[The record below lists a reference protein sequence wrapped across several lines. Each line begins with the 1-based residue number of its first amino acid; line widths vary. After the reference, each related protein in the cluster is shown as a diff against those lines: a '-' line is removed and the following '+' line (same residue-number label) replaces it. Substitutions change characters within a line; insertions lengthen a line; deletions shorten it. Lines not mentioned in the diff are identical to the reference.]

1 MTLDQVPWFKG
12 NEVAA
17 CLGYARPR
25 KAVYDNVDEEEPE
38 NAEDKGEPNG
48 NEEDDEQIKKKKKK
62 KKTSSKNKEAEK
74 SSSSNS
80 SDDNSELEDDDLDL
94 IKDNLNVDDL
104 EEVGIKR
111 KRRIQVASESSDE
124 QDEAVKE
131 PKTKERKKS
140 KPVSSKEK
148 RRSDEKEA
156 EQNEENEEEEGGHHE
171 ERAERAQGDESD
183 EEGSFIVSDSEAE
196 DGEPKDKD
204 AARSK
209 SLKKKRQYTDEAQQ
223 EAMDIF
229 GVNADELGAIDEDDE
244 EEEEEEEYEEDDE
257 NEQDLIDDDDE
268 EGLGDDDEELTYQKA
283 KKKQQRQRRLN
294 ALHKI
299 EDIFEP
305 QELEKNLLTEID
317 QQIRLEDKP
326 ERFQLRSIPV
336 TSEPDE
342 IELEKEAEW
351 IYSQAFTIK
360 LSISSQEHAQQPKP
374 PTVIPRIRD
383 ALNFIRNESYEVP
396 FIASYRKEYTQPDLS
411 LEDLWRVYDLDQ
423 KYCQLKQRKESLV
436 RLFQRMQKYQFEQF
450 RMLSEA
456 GDEMSDED
464 EAAKRK
470 LLEMIRPLDEKDIDR
485 VRNAQT
491 VEEFL
496 DCYSH
501 FNLFYAADLIP
512 MKEYEFRLSHKK
524 KRTTVNESGEE
535 VEEEC
540 DDEDEPK
547 FAKFALKKDRYH
559 HFKMAGLSSFAK
571 KFGLTPEQFGE
582 NLMADYQKHEID
594 QWSIEPGMVALDY
607 VREPYFQ
614 SVDQVLTAVKYMV
627 LTELAKDPTVR
638 SHVRDLYMQRVCVS
652 VRPTMPRG
660 FKEIDENHA
669 CYGLKYLKSKPCS
682 DLKQDEYLKI
692 AMAEQDGLLVV
703 KFGEADYNDLL
714 ARGGGASSASR
725 KKDATP
731 EKSKANDDDWDE
743 GPRKQTQN
751 DDDWDTP
758 APPQKQKQTANDDDW
773 DAPVP
778 PQKQKQTVNDDDWD
792 APAPQK
798 QTANDDDWDEE
809 RATRPKEPS
818 QINSSNC

>member
-1 MTLDQVPWFKG
+1 M
-12 NEVAA
+12 
-17 CLGYARPR
+17 
-25 KAVYDNVDEEEPE
+25 
-38 NAEDKGEPNG
+38 
-48 NEEDDEQIKKKKKK
+48 
-62 KKTSSKNKEAEK
+62 
-74 SSSSNS
+74 
-80 SDDNSELEDDDLDL
+80 DL

-140 KPVSSKEK
+140 KPVNAKEK

-156 EQNEENEEEEGGHHE
+156 EENEEEGEQNE

-204 AARSK
+204 AARNK

-229 GVNADELGAIDEDDE
+229 GVNAEELGAIDEDEDDE
-244 EEEEEEEYEEDDE
+244 EEEEYEEDEE
-257 NEQDLIDDDDE
+257 NEQDLIDDDE

-351 IYSQAFTIK
+351 IYNQAFTIK
-360 LSISSQEHAQQPKP
+360 LSISSQDHAQPKP
-374 PTVIPRIRD
+374 PTVIPRIKD
-383 ALNFIRNESYEVP
+383 TLNFIRNESYEVP
-396 FIASYRKEYTQPDLS
+396 FIASYRKEYIQPDLS
-411 LEDLWRVYDLDQ
+411 LDDLWRIYEMDQ
-423 KYCQLKQRKESLV
+423 KYCQLKQRKENLM

-450 RMLSEA
+450 RMLSEET
-456 GDEMSDED
+456 GDEQSEED

-470 LLEMIRPLDEKDIDR
+470 LIEMIRPLDEKDIDR

-496 DCYSH
+496 DCYNH
-501 FNLFYAADLIP
+501 FNLYYATDLIP
-512 MKEYEFRLSHKK
+512 MKEYEFRLNESERNKK
-524 KRTTVNESGEE
+524 KRITVNESGEE
-535 VEEEC
+535 VEEEY
-540 DDEDEPK
+540 DEEEELEDRPK
-547 FAKFALKKDRYH
+547 FTKFALKKDRYH

-594 QWSIEPGMVALDY
+594 QWSIEPNMVALDY

-638 SHVRDLYMQRVCVS
+638 AHVRDLFMQRVCVS

-669 CYGLKYLKSKPCS
+669 CYAFKYLKSKPCS
-682 DLKQDEYLKI
+682 ELKQDEYLKI

-703 KFGEADYNDLL
+703 KFDTSAREDYNELL
-714 ARGGGASSASR
+714 VVGGGGR

-731 EKSKANDDDWDE
+731 EKSKANDDDDWDA
-743 GPRKQTQN
+743 PAQKQKAN
-751 DDDWDTP
+751 DDDDWD
-758 APPQKQKQTANDDDW
+758 APPQKQKS
-773 DAPVP
+773 
-778 PQKQKQTVNDDDWD
+778 
-792 APAPQK
+792 
-798 QTANDDDWDEE
+798 NDDDWDEE
-809 RATRPKEPS
+809 PVTRPKEPS
-818 QINSSNC
+818 QMNSGNYYGKNFFLI